1 MTKYKYDKIQT
12 DKIQMWQKTKRQKTN
27 VTKYKKTEYKY
38 DKTQEDKTQKWQ
50 YTERQNTIMT

>member
-1 MTKYKYDKIQT
+1 MGSQSFYNSVKIQLR
-12 DKIQMWQKTKRQKTN
+12 KKRQNAK